1 MNHYIQQLIE
11 ILAKAEANPIPEP
24 NCGAMSYE
32 EYEKEMMKLEEGKQ
46 VSGNS
51 LLNVSYQEL
60 PPPEKLT
67 DEQTKLL
74 LEAIL
79 NALTAKGVCICFPR
93 NNAPDKIKYTVI
105 RNMFKEGFEVLPGW
119 VHDFCSGYCPGC
131 EFAHYC
137 NVWQEH
143 YTKEEFDEERKKTSN
158 DA

>member
-24 NCGAMSYE
+24 NYGAMPYE
-32 EYEKEMMKLEEGKQ
+32 EFADEMMKLEEGNK
-46 VSGNS
+46 VSGEQ
-51 LLNVSYQEL
+51 LLNVSYEEL

-79 NALTAKGVCICFPR
+79 NALTIKGVCICFPG

-105 RNMFKEGFEVLPGW
+105 RNMFKEGFKVLPGW
-119 VHDFCSGYCPGC
+119 VQDFCSGYCPGC
-131 EFAHYC
+131 EFAYYC
-137 NVWQEH
+137 NVWEEH
-143 YTKEEFDEERKKTSN
+143 WTKEEFEEERKNTEN